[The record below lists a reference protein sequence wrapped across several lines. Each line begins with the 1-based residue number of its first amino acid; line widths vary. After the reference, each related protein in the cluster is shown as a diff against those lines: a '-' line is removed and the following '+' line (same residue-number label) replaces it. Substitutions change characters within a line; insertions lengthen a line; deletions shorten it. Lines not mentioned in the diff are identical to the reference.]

1 LHDSLRIVTR
11 KRVTMA
17 DYIIPDWPAARQVR
31 AMIST
36 RVGGVSQGPYASLNL
51 GTSVNDDV
59 AAVAANR
66 AILRQ
71 SLPREPLWL
80 KQVHGTAVVDAA
92 TARPLTAADASFT
105 RSPGIVCAV
114 QVADCMPVLLC
125 DRAGTVVAVAHAGWR
140 GLCNGV
146 LEHTLAAMRVE
157 GQDIIAF
164 LGPAI
169 GAAEFEVGP
178 EVRAAFIELDPAAA
192 ECFSPGKGDRWLA
205 DLYALGRQ
213 RLSALKVTRIY
224 GGGYC
229 TVRER
234 ERFFSYRR
242 DGITGRMA
250 ALIWLTKK
258 P

>member
-1 LHDSLRIVTR
+1 MT
-11 KRVTMA
+11 A
-17 DYIIPDWPAARQVR
+17 PDYIIPDWPAAPIVR
-31 AMIST
+31 AMITT
-36 RVGGVSQGPYASLNL
+36 RDGGVSHGPYASLNL
-51 GTSVNDDV
+51 GTSVNDDL

-71 SLPREPLWL
+71 SLPAEPLWL
-80 KQVHGTAVVDAA
+80 KQVHGVTVVDAA
-92 TARPLTAADASFT
+92 VAQPLTAADASFT
-105 RSPGIVCAV
+105 RSTGIVCAV
-114 QVADCMPVLLC
+114 QVADCMPVLFC
-125 DRAGTVVAVAHAGWR
+125 DRAGTVAAVAHAGWR

-146 LEHTLAAMRVE
+146 LEQTVAAMHAE
-157 GQDIIAF
+157 GRDIMAF

-178 EVRAAFIELDPAAA
+178 EVRAAFLERDSAAA
-192 ECFSPGKGDRWLA
+192 KCFSPGKDGRWLA

-213 RLSALKVTRIY
+213 RLSALNVTRIY

-242 DGITGRMA
+242 DGVTGRMA
-250 ALIWLTKK
+250 ALIWLAEQS
-258 P
+258 